1 MNVSFWIAKRYLFAK
16 KSHNIIN
23 LISIISLIGI
33 SVATGAMFIVLSM
46 FNGLQNFIGQTFNA
60 FNPDLEITPQ
70 KGKIISDTTIGLS
83 NIIAMPDVEYCSGV
97 LADKVVFV
105 KNQEQYITTMKGVA
119 TDYARMTRMDTI
131 VTEGNF
137 LLKKNNVPF
146 AVLGGGVAYRLN
158 CNINNPIENQLKIYY
173 PDRTK
178 KRISATGT
186 DAVLSQTIIPSGVFH
201 TYTNYDNQ
209 FVFVP
214 IDFAR
219 SLFNYPSGFTSIEIK
234 CKKNQ
239 INKVQKQLTYEFG
252 DRFFIKNAYQ
262 QEEDLYKVM
271 QSEKWA
277 IYLILSFILLIASF
291 NMMGMMSIL
300 ILEKKNQIGTLFSL
314 GISNKHIKQIFLY
327 EGLLIVSIGVLIGF
341 VIGLIFCFLQYKFGI
356 ISYGDGSYLISAY
369 PVQIQ
374 FTDIMLIAAVVL
386 LIALPTIYIPTKKLT
401 INFTNNS

>member
-60 FNPDLEITPQ
+60 FNPDLEITPK

-105 KNQEQYITTMKGVA
+105 KNQEQYITTLKGVA

-186 DAVLSQTIIPSGVFH
+186 DAVLSQTIIPSGIFH

-219 SLFNYPSGFTSIEIK
+219 SLLNYPSGFTSIEIK

-239 INKVQKQLTYEFG
+239 INKVQKQLTNEFG
-252 DRFFIKNAYQ
+252 DHFFIKNAYQ

-369 PVQIQ
+369 PVQPYRLFIFRQ
-374 FTDIMLIAAVVL
+374 
-386 LIALPTIYIPTKKLT
+386 K
-401 INFTNNS
+401 N

>member
-60 FNPDLEITPQ
+60 FNPDLEITP
-70 KGKIISDTTIGLS
+70 KEGKIISDTTLRLS

-105 KNQEQYITTMKGVA
+105 KNQEQYITTIKGVA

-131 VTEGNF
+131 VTEGKF

-158 CNINNPIENQLKIYY
+158 CNINNPVENQLKIYY

-186 DAVLSQTIIPSGVFH
+186 DAVLSQTIIPSGIFH

-219 SLFNYPSGFTSIEIK
+219 NILNYPSGFTSIEIK
-234 CKKNQ
+234 CKNNK
-239 INKVQKQLTYEFG
+239 INKVQKQLTSEFG
-252 DRFFIKNAYQ
+252 DRLFIKNAYQ

-300 ILEKKNQIGTLFSL
+300 ILEKKNQISTLFSL
-314 GISNKHIKQIFLY
+314 GISNKHIKIIHHADSADVFQLR
-327 EGLLIVSIGVLIGF
+327 
-341 VIGLIFCFLQYKFGI
+341 CFR
-356 ISYGDGSYLISAY
+356 
-369 PVQIQ
+369 
-374 FTDIMLIAAVVL
+374 
-386 LIALPTIYIPTKKLT
+386 
-401 INFTNNS
+401 